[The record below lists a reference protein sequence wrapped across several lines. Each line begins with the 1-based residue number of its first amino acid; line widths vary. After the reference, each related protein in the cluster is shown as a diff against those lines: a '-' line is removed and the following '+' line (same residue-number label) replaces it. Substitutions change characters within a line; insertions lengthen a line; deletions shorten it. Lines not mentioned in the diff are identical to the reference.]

1 MWRPTLWDGNRRNI
15 RPVFGVAFG
24 AALWHALTHGPAVS
38 KSRQSAHAP
47 RRNCAVYENVNF
59 HQCSR
64 PFRSGSVVCGFG
76 WRTHRH
82 TKHHCAA
89 AAAAVRRH
97 FCAFGCGPD
106 NGIRRERPA
115 QRGSTRRVCHW
126 IPDWSGACEMRWT
139 TNAGACR
146 APA

>member
-1 MWRPTLWDGNRRNI
+1 M
-15 RPVFGVAFG
+15 AFG

-89 AAAAVRRH
+89 AAVLCVGIFVRSVVVQTM
-97 FCAFGCGPD
+97 GLG
-106 NGIRRERPA
+106 
-115 QRGSTRRVCHW
+115 V
-126 IPDWSGACEMRWT
+126 SGRL
-139 TNAGACR
+139 NAGPPVAYAIGSRIGAAHAKCDGPQMR
-146 APA
+146 VHAEHQLKSIVSPDRNK